1 MNAWV
6 RASKAGNSLF
16 SIAVLLALSLRILIP
31 TGFMPTVSA
40 QALVIELCS
49 GVSGKTVTID
59 LGKKR
64 PGETQQHAAENPC
77 VFAGGLSHG
86 LLASDELPAI
96 LPFVYGLDIFIGT
109 ASSPPET
116 RGSGAPAPPS
126 HNARAVRRRRWVIR
140 ARVSA
145 RARLGRGGASWLGWL
160 RPRGVALA

>member
-6 RASKAGNSLF
+6 RESKAGKSLF
-16 SIAVLLALSLRILIP
+16 AIAVLLTLSLRILIP

-40 QALVIELCS
+40 QALVVELCS

-96 LPFVYGLDIFIGT
+96 LPFVYGLTIFIGT
-109 ASSPPET
+109 AIADLTIS
-116 RGSGAPAPPS
+116 RLAAPPPPS
-126 HNARAVRRRRWVIR
+126 QA
-140 ARVSA
+140 
-145 RARLGRGGASWLGWL
+145 
-160 RPRGVALA
+160 PPALS

>member
-6 RASKAGNSLF
+6 RESNAGKSLF
-16 SIAVLLALSLRILIP
+16 AITVLLALSLRILIP

-40 QALVIELCS
+40 QGLVVELCS

-96 LPFVYGLDIFIGT
+96 LPFVYGLTIFIGT
-109 ASSPPET
+109 AIADLTIS
-116 RGSGAPAPPS
+116 RLAAPPPPS
-126 HNARAVRRRRWVIR
+126 QA
-140 ARVSA
+140 
-145 RARLGRGGASWLGWL
+145 
-160 RPRGVALA
+160 PPALS

>member
-6 RASKAGNSLF
+6 RESKAGKSLF
-16 SIAVLLALSLRILIP
+16 AIAVLLALSLRILIP
-31 TGFMPTVSA
+31 TGFMPSVSA
-40 QALVIELCS
+40 HALVVELCS

-96 LPFVYGLDIFIGT
+96 LPFVYGLTIFIGT
-109 ASSPPET
+109 AIADLTIS
-116 RGSGAPAPPS
+116 RLAAPPPPS
-126 HNARAVRRRRWVIR
+126 QA
-140 ARVSA
+140 
-145 RARLGRGGASWLGWL
+145 
-160 RPRGVALA
+160 PPALS